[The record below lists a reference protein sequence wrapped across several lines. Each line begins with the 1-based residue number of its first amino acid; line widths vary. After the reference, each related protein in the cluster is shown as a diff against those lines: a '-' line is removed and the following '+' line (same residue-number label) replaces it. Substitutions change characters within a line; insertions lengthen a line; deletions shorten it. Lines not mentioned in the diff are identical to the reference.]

1 MINARRFMKRPEST
15 ILLSTLLM
23 IVIFIIIDF
32 HGFTHFFTI
41 RNITRYTAILG
52 FVAIGQTFL
61 ILVREIDLSVGSV
74 YGVVGIAFVSFEPT
88 LGVVGSFVAALL
100 LGMFIGWLN
109 SILVLRGGLPSM
121 IVTLGG
127 LFFYRGVI
135 LVTTGGTVRS
145 LSNESEAHPLVQF
158 FGANWLG
165 GLENGFWLFLLAVAA
180 VSYILFKTSYGNQL
194 LATGGNLLSA
204 SSRGVPV
211 YRVKTIAFIAC
222 SMMAGIAGL
231 ITLADNPRTNVSI
244 GQDVE
249 MESIGAAVVGGVL
262 LSGGRGS
269 FIGAAL
275 GTFFLIAIRSEL
287 VTLGAPAS
295 TYRSFIGFILIVAAI
310 ANVVIQR
317 RLTEIRSL

>member
-1 MINARRFMKRPEST
+1 MINARRFMKRSEAM

-23 IVIFIIIDF
+23 IVIFLIIDSR
-32 HGFTHFFTI
+32 GFTHFFTI

-100 LGMFIGWLN
+100 LGMFIGLLN
-109 SILVLRGGLPSM
+109 SVLVLRGGLPSM

-127 LFFYRGVI
+127 LFFYRGAI

-165 GLENGFWLFLLAVAA
+165 GLENGFWLFLITVAV
-180 VSYILFKTSYGNQL
+180 VTYVLFRTTYGNQL
-194 LATGGNLLSA
+194 LATGGHMLSSA
-204 SSRGVPV
+204 SRGVAV
-211 YRVKTIAFIAC
+211 NRVKTIAFVTC

-249 MESIGAAVVGGVL
+249 MESIAAAVVGGVL

-269 FIGAAL
+269 FVGAAL

-287 VTLGAPAS
+287 ITLGAPAS
-295 TYRSFIGFILIVAAI
+295 TYRSFIGFILIAAAI
-310 ANVVIQR
+310 VNVVIQR
-317 RLTEIRSL
+317 RFTGIRSP

>member
-1 MINARRFMKRPEST
+1 MINARQFMKRPEST

-23 IVIFIIIDF
+23 IVIFLIIDSR
-32 HGFTHFFTI
+32 GFTHFFTI

-52 FVAIGQTFL
+52 LVAIGQTFL

-74 YGVVGIAFVSFEPT
+74 YGVVGIAFVSFEPA
-88 LGVVGSFVAALL
+88 LGVVGAFVAALL
-100 LGMFIGWLN
+100 LGMLIGLLN

-121 IVTLGG
+121 IVTLGAM
-127 LFFYRGVI
+127 FFYRGAI

-165 GLENGFWLFLLAVAA
+165 GLENGFWLFLITVAI
-180 VSYILFKTSYGNQL
+180 VTWVLFRTSYGNQL
-194 LATGGNLLSA
+194 LATGGEALSA
-204 SSRGVPV
+204 ASRGVSV

-222 SMMAGIAGL
+222 SMMAGFAGL
-231 ITLADNPRTNVSI
+231 ITLADNPRTNVNI

-249 MESIGAAVVGGVL
+249 MESIAAAVVGGVL
-262 LSGGRGS
+262 LTGGRGS
-269 FIGAAL
+269 FVGAAL

-295 TYRSFIGFILIVAAI
+295 TYRSFIGFILIAAAV

-317 RLTEIRSL
+317 RLAGIRNS

>member
-1 MINARRFMKRPEST
+1 MIDAKRFMKRTESM
-15 ILLSTLLM
+15 ILISVLLM
-23 IVIFIIIDF
+23 IVVFLIIDSR
-32 HGFTHFFTI
+32 GFTHFFTI

-52 FVAIGQTFL
+52 FVALGQTFL
-61 ILVREIDLSVGSV
+61 ILVKEIDLSVGSV
-74 YGVVGIAFVSFEPT
+74 YGIVGIAFVSLEPA

-100 LGMFIGWLN
+100 IGMFIGWLN
-109 SILVLRGGLPSM
+109 SILVLKSGLPSM

-165 GLENGFWLFLLAVAA
+165 GLENGFWLFLIAVAA

-194 LATGGNLLSA
+194 LATGGHLLSA
-204 SSRGVPV
+204 ASRGVST
-211 YRVKTIAFIAC
+211 YRVKTIAFISC
-222 SMMAGIAGL
+222 STMAGIAGL
-231 ITLADNPRTNVSI
+231 ITLADNPRTNVNI
-244 GQDVE
+244 GLDVE
-249 MESIGAAVVGGVL
+249 MESIAAAVVGGVL

-287 VTLGAPAS
+287 VTLGAPPS
-295 TYRSFIGFILIVAAI
+295 TYRSFIGFILIAA
-310 ANVVIQR
+310 AVVNVVVQR
-317 RLTEIRSL
+317 RLTGIRSL

>member
-1 MINARRFMKRPEST
+1 MIDVKRFMKRTEST

-23 IVIFIIIDF
+23 IVIFLIIDSR
-32 HGFTHFFTI
+32 GFTHFFTI

-52 FVAIGQTFL
+52 FVALGQTFL

-109 SILVLRGGLPSM
+109 SVLVLRTGLPSM

-127 LFFYRGVI
+127 LFFYRGAI

-165 GLENGFWLFLLAVAA
+165 GLENGFWIFLATVAA
-180 VSYILFKTSYGNQL
+180 VTYLLYRTRYGNQL
-194 LATGGNLLSA
+194 LATGGHLLSA
-204 SSRGVPV
+204 ASRGVPV
-211 YRVKTIAFIAC
+211 NRVKTIAFIAC
-222 SMMAGIAGL
+222 SAMAGMAGL
-231 ITLADNPRTNVSI
+231 ITLSNNPRTNVDI
-244 GQDVE
+244 GREVE
-249 MESIGAAVVGGVL
+249 MESIAAAVVGGVL

-269 FIGAAL
+269 FVGAAL

-287 VTLGAPAS
+287 VMLGAPAS
-295 TYRSFIGFILIVAAI
+295 IYRSFLGFILIAA
-310 ANVVIQR
+310 AVVNVVIQR
-317 RLTEIRSL
+317 RLTGIRSL

>member
-1 MINARRFMKRPEST
+1 M
-15 ILLSTLLM
+15 
-23 IVIFIIIDF
+23 
-32 HGFTHFFTI
+32 
-41 RNITRYTAILG
+41 
-52 FVAIGQTFL
+52 
-61 ILVREIDLSVGSV
+61 
-74 YGVVGIAFVSFEPT
+74 
-88 LGVVGSFVAALL
+88 
-100 LGMFIGWLN
+100 
-109 SILVLRGGLPSM
+109 
-121 IVTLGG
+121 
-127 LFFYRGVI
+127 
-135 LVTTGGTVRS
+135 RS

-287 VTLGAPAS
+287 VTLGAPGQHLSLFHRFYTDCGSNCECRHS
-295 TYRSFIGFILIVAAI
+295 TPADRNPKFVGKRGGWLCQELGS
-310 ANVVIQR
+310 
-317 RLTEIRSL
+317 E